1 MRTKCVMAQM
11 KMRADKR
18 EMLNLKISV
27 KKKDITSKFSPGL
40 FFSCCCCLF
49 NKQTTLFVLLQKVTT
64 LEKSRTADYFQW
76 EMAHAVSSE

>member
-27 KKKDITSKFSPGL
+27 KKKDIKFSPGL
-40 FFSCCCCLF
+40 FFVVVVCFS
-49 NKQTTLFVLLQKVTT
+49 NT
-64 LEKSRTADYFQW
+64 
-76 EMAHAVSSE
+76 